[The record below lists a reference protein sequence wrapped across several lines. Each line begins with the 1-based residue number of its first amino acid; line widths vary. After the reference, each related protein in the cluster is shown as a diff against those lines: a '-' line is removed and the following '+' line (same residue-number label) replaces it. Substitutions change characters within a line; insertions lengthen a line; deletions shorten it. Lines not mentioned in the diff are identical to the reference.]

1 VDRTDQT
8 HAGLSSPLNDAR
20 ATPDA
25 GGEQHAWPSPGDLLR
40 RADDLLALLTTD
52 EKVAMLHQ
60 HSPGVPRLG
69 IAPFHTGAEAL
80 HGAAWNGVATVF
92 PQAVGLGATWDPDLV
107 AAVGAAVGEEVRA
120 LHRRDPAVSLNVW
133 APVVNPLRDPRWGR
147 NEEGYSED
155 PLLTARMAV
164 AYCQGL
170 RGEHPVYWRTAP
182 LLKHFLA
189 YNNETNRDT
198 TSSVVRPRVLHEYE
212 LPPFRAPIESGV
224 AVGVMPAYNLVNGRP
239 NHVSPLINKTVRAWT
254 DEALIVCSDAHAPSN
269 LVDTEHYFADHAASH
284 AAALRAGVDSY
295 TDHGPL
301 SSVTTGRFT
310 EALRRGLITVDDV
323 DRAVRRLLLLRL
335 RLGEFDPEL
344 DPYAAIPETALDSA
358 AHRGLARQ
366 AARRAIVL
374 LRNDGLLPLTARGLR
389 LAVVGPLADTLYED
403 WYSGTM
409 PYRITV
415 ADGLRE
421 ALGDAGGAVT
431 AVEEGIDRVAL
442 RAVRSSPR
450 SPESSPGPGCH
461 PGVRQATGAARPPA
475 TDAPPL
481 PEPEGGE
488 LDLGEFDVFDWGSGT
503 AGDQVVTLRSVANG
517 RYLTVTSGGAVAA
530 EAERPNGWVV
540 HETFVVEPAPVQGQ
554 RGGPPPAS
562 SGPAPL
568 GVPAPAGPPGPDRL
582 VVLRS
587 AATARYVTIDE
598 SGALTASADAAGA
611 QALRWR
617 VVRDG
622 TAAAARAAAGADACV
637 VVVGNDPLINGR
649 ETQDR
654 TTLALPPAQ
663 ERLVRAALR
672 GNPRAVLVVMSS
684 YPYAVGWAD
693 AHVPAIV
700 WTCHGGQETGRGMAD
715 VLLGAGAPS
724 GRLPQT
730 WYASDDDLPGLL
742 EYDIIAAGRTYL
754 YFAGR
759 PLYPFG
765 HGLSYTR
772 FAYSGLRLD
781 NAGASGPDEDA
792 ATTGGAVTADVSST
806 VTVTVDV
813 TNTGGRDGT
822 TVVQVYTRAIAP
834 RRRRPLRAL
843 AGFARVTLAPGETR
857 SVPVPVAVASLGY
870 WDVAAHRMTVDP
882 GVYEIMVGSSSA
894 DIAAAARLRVPGPE
908 PGPRPVLGA
917 EVAAADFDEYHNVTL
932 VDATRQD
939 GDAVAPA
946 GPGLGWVVFR
956 DTDLSF
962 LGAPGPVTLRVA
974 REERGL
980 ARAELRL
987 GHPVGGELL
996 AEFTVPST
1004 GDRYAW
1010 AEVTAPLSAVTALSA
1025 AAQEAVRGG
1034 VGDLCLVLDGAQRVA
1049 SLRVGGG
1056 GR

>member
-8 HAGLSSPLNDAR
+8 PA
-20 ATPDA
+20 A
-25 GGEQHAWPSPGDLLR
+25 GGKRQAWPSRGDLMR
-40 RADDLLALLTTD
+40 RADDLLARLTTD

-107 AAVGAAVGEEVRA
+107 AAVGAAVGDEMRA

-189 YNNETNRDT
+189 YNNETSRDT

-254 DEALIVCSDAHAPSN
+254 DDELIVCSDAHAPSN
-269 LVDTEHYFADHAASH
+269 LVGTEHYFADHAASH
-284 AAALRAGVDSY
+284 AAALRAGVDSF

-301 SSVTTGRFT
+301 SGVTTGRFT

-335 RLGEFDPEL
+335 RLGEFDPGL
-344 DPYAAIPETALDSA
+344 DPYAAVPEAVLDSA

-366 AARRAIVL
+366 AAGQAIVL
-374 LRNDGLLPLTARGLR
+374 LRNDDGLLPLTARGLR

-415 ADGLRE
+415 AGGLRE

-442 RAVRSSPR
+442 GAIRSSPLA
-450 SPESSPGPGCH
+450 PG
-461 PGVRQATGAARPPA
+461 
-475 TDAPPL
+475 
-481 PEPEGGE
+481 GGQ

-503 AGDQVVTLRSVANG
+503 AGDQAVTLRSVANG
-517 RYLTVTSGGAVAA
+517 RYLTVNSDGTVAA

-540 HETFVVEPAPVQGQ
+540 RETFVVE
-554 RGGPPPAS
+554 
-562 SGPAPL
+562 PAPL
-568 GVPAPAGPPGPDRL
+568 GVPAPAGPPEPDRL

-587 AATARYVTIDE
+587 AATSRYVTVDE
-598 SGALTASADAAGA
+598 SGVLTASADAEGA

-622 TAAAARAAAGADACV
+622 TAAVGRAAAGADACV

-663 ERLVRAALR
+663 ERLVRAALDA
-672 GNPRAVLVVMSS
+672 NPRTVLVVMSS
-684 YPYAVGWAD
+684 YPFTLGWAD
-693 AHVPAIV
+693 EHVPAIV
-700 WTCHGGQETGRGMAD
+700 WTCHAGQETGRGVAD
-715 VLLGAGAPS
+715 VLLGARAPS

-730 WYASDDDLPGLL
+730 WYRSDADLPGLL
-742 EYDIIAAGRTYL
+742 DYDIIAAGRTYL

-765 HGLSYTR
+765 HGLSYTT
-772 FAYSGLRLD
+772 FGYSGLLLE
-781 NAGASGPDEDA
+781 P
-792 ATTGGAVTADVSST
+792 ATVTADT
-806 VTVTVDV
+806 DLVTVTVDV

-822 TVVQVYTRAIAP
+822 TVVQVYARAVIP

-843 AGFARVTLAPGETR
+843 AAFARVTLAPGQTR
-857 SVPVPVAVASLGY
+857 VVPVPVPVSSLAF
-870 WDVAAHRMTVDP
+870 WDVATHRMTVDP
-882 GVYEIMVGSSSA
+882 GEYEIMVGSSSA
-894 DIAAAARLRVPGPE
+894 DIAAVARLAVVGPA
-908 PGPRPVLGA
+908 PGPRPIPGSGL
-917 EVAAADFDEYHNVTL
+917 AAADFDECRGVTL
-932 VDATRQD
+932 VDATRED

-946 GPGLGWVVFR
+946 GPEPGWIVFR

-962 LGAPGPVTLRVA
+962 LSAPGPVTLRVA
-974 REERGL
+974 REERGI

-987 GHPVGGELL
+987 GDPVTGDLL
-996 AEFTVPST
+996 AEFSVPST
-1004 GDRYAW
+1004 GDRYSW
-1010 AEVTAPLSAVTALSA
+1010 AEVTVRLRQVTELSAPARDAVA
-1025 AAQEAVRGG
+1025 AG
-1034 VGDLCLVLDGAQRVA
+1034 VGDLCLILHGAQRVA
-1049 SLRVGGG
+1049 SLRAGGAGGG

>member
-1 VDRTDQT
+1 M
-8 HAGLSSPLNDAR
+8 
-20 ATPDA
+20 
-25 GGEQHAWPSPGDLLR
+25 R
-40 RADDLLALLTTD
+40 RADEMLALLTTD

-69 IAPFHTGAEAL
+69 VAPFHTGAEAL
-80 HGAAWNGVATVF
+80 HGAAWNGIATVF

-107 AAVGAAVGEEVRA
+107 AAVGTAVGEEMRA

-133 APVVNPLRDPRWGR
+133 APVVNLLRDPRWGR

-164 AYCQGL
+164 AYCSGL
-170 RGEHPVYWRTAP
+170 RGDHPVYWRTAP

-189 YNNETNRDT
+189 YNNETDRDT

-212 LPPFRAPIESGV
+212 LPPFRGPIEAGV
-224 AVGVMPAYNLVNGRP
+224 AAGVMPSYNLVNGKP
-239 NHVSPLINKTVRAWT
+239 SHVSPLINKIVRAWT
-254 DEALIVCSDAHAPSN
+254 DDELIVCSDAHAPSN
-269 LVDTEHYFADHAASH
+269 LVDTEHYFADHAVGH
-284 AAALRAGVDSY
+284 AAALRAGVDSF

-301 SSVTTGRFT
+301 PGVTTGRFA

-335 RLGEFDPEL
+335 RLGEFDPDT
-344 DPYAAIPETALDSA
+344 DPYAAVPETALDCA
-358 AHRGLARQ
+358 AHRDLARR
-366 AARRAIVL
+366 AASAAIVL
-374 LRNDGLLPLTARGLR
+374 LKNDGLLPLMPLTAPASALAAVPAPVTGTAPAVPPAPAPASIPAGLR

-415 ADGLRE
+415 ADGLRA
-421 ALGDAGGAVT
+421 ALGEAGGVVT

-450 SPESSPGPGCH
+450 APETSPGPGFH
-461 PGVRQATGAARPPA
+461 PGVPPPAGAA
-475 TDAPPL
+475 APHAAVAD
-481 PEPEGGE
+481 

-540 HETFVVEPAPVQGQ
+540 RETFVVEPASLDV
-554 RGGPPPAS
+554 A
-562 SGPAPL
+562 
-568 GVPAPAGPPGPDRL
+568 APAGPPEPDRL

-587 AATARYVTIDE
+587 AATSRYVTIDE
-598 SGALTASADAAGA
+598 SGVLTASADAAGA

-622 TAAAARAAAGADACV
+622 TAAAAGAAAGADACV

-663 ERLVRAALR
+663 ERLVRAALG
-672 GNPRAVLVVMSS
+672 GNPRTVLVIMSS
-684 YPYAVGWAD
+684 YPYALGWAD

-700 WTCHGGQETGRGMAD
+700 WTCHGGQETGRAMAD

-730 WYASDDDLPGLL
+730 WYASDADLPGLL

-765 HGLSYTR
+765 HGLAYTT
-772 FAYSGLRLD
+772 FGYSGLLLEP
-781 NAGASGPDEDA
+781 ATVSGDK
-792 ATTGGAVTADVSST
+792 DV

-813 TNTGGRDGT
+813 TNTGNREGT
-822 TVVQVYTRAIAP
+822 EVVQVYARAVIP

-843 AGFARVTLAPGETR
+843 AGFARVTLAPGQTR
-857 SVPVPVAVASLGY
+857 AVSVPVPVSSLAF
-870 WDVAAHRMTVDP
+870 WDVATHRMTVDP
-882 GVYEIMVGSSSA
+882 GEYEIMVGSSSA
-894 DIAAAARLRVPGPE
+894 DIAAVSRLAVVGPA
-908 PGPRPVLGA
+908 PAPRPVPGSGL
-917 EVAAADFDEYHNVTL
+917 AAADFDEYRGIKL
-932 VDATRQD
+932 VDATRED

-946 GPGLGWVVFR
+946 GPGPGWIVFR

-962 LGAPGPVTLRVA
+962 LSAPGSVTLRVA
-974 REERGL
+974 REERGI

-987 GHPVGGELL
+987 GDPVTGELL
-996 AEFTVPST
+996 AEFSVPST
-1004 GDRYAW
+1004 GDRYSW
-1010 AEVTAPLSAVTALSA
+1010 AEVTVRLRQVTELSAPARDAVA
-1025 AAQEAVRGG
+1025 AA

-1049 SLRVGGG
+1049 SLRAGGAGG
-1056 GR
+1056 GRR

>member
-1 VDRTDQT
+1 MP
-8 HAGLSSPLNDAR
+8 ASASPLSH
-20 ATPDA
+20 DA
-25 GGEQHAWPSPGDLLR
+25 GAPHAASGTQCPERSHGDLLR

-60 HSPGVPRLG
+60 HTPGVPRLG

-92 PQAVGLGATWDPDLV
+92 PQAVGLGATWDPELV
-107 AAVGAAVGEEVRA
+107 TAVGAAVGEEMRA

-189 YNNETNRDT
+189 YNNETNRDR

-254 DEALIVCSDAHAPSN
+254 DAELIVCSDAHAPSN
-269 LVDTEHYFADHAASH
+269 LVDTEHYLDDHAASH

-301 SSVTTGRFT
+301 SGVTTGRFT
-310 EALRRGLITVDDV
+310 EALRRGLITLDDV

-335 RLGEFDPEL
+335 RLGEFDPGL
-344 DPYAAIPETALDSA
+344 DPYAAIPEAVLDSA

-366 AARRAIVL
+366 AAGQVIVL
-374 LRNDGLLPLTARGLR
+374 LRNNDGLLPLTARGLR

-415 ADGLRE
+415 AGGLQE
-421 ALGDAGGAVT
+421 ALGDADGAVT
-431 AVEEGIDRVAL
+431 AVVEGIDRVAL
-442 RAVRSSPR
+442 RA
-450 SPESSPGPGCH
+450 
-461 PGVRQATGAARPPA
+461 A
-475 TDAPPL
+475 D
-481 PEPEGGE
+481 E

-503 AGDQVVTLRSVANG
+503 AGDQVVTLRSAMNG
-517 RYLTVTSGGAVAA
+517 RYLTVTSDGVVAA

-540 HETFVVEPAPVQGQ
+540 RETFVVEPAPVQEQ
-554 RGGPPPAS
+554 RGGPPAA
-562 SGPAPL
+562 SGPDPL

-587 AATARYVTIDE
+587 AATSRYVTIDE
-598 SGALTASADAAGA
+598 SGALTASTDAAGA
-611 QALRWR
+611 QVLSWR

-622 TAAAARAAAGADACV
+622 TAAAARAAASADACV

-672 GNPRAVLVVMSS
+672 GNPRTVLVVMSS
-684 YPYAVGWAD
+684 YPYALGWAD

-700 WTCHGGQETGRGMAD
+700 WTCHGGQEAGRAMAD

-742 EYDIIAAGRTYL
+742 EYDIITAGRTYL

-765 HGLSYTR
+765 HGLSYTT
-772 FAYSGLRLD
+772 FGYSGLLLE
-781 NAGASGPDEDA
+781 P
-792 ATTGGAVTADVSST
+792 ATVTGDTDV

-813 TNTGGRDGT
+813 TNTGSRDGT
-822 TVVQVYTRAIAP
+822 TVVQVYARAIIP

-843 AGFARVTLAPGETR
+843 AGFARVTLAPGQTR
-857 SVPVPVAVASLGY
+857 AVSVAVPVSSLAF
-870 WDVAAHRMTVDP
+870 WDVATHRMTVDP
-882 GVYEIMVGSSSA
+882 GGYEITVGSSSA
-894 DIAAAARLRVPGPE
+894 DVAAIARLAVVGAA
-908 PGPRPVLGA
+908 PGPRPVDAAGL
-917 EVAAADFDEYHNVTL
+917 AAADFDECRGITL
-932 VDATRQD
+932 VDATRED

-946 GPGLGWVVFR
+946 GLEPGWIVFR
-956 DTDLSF
+956 DADLSF
-962 LGAPGPVTLRVA
+962 LSAPGPVTLRVA
-974 REERGL
+974 REEPGI
-980 ARAELRL
+980 AGAELRL
-987 GHPVGGELL
+987 GDPVTGELL

-1004 GDRYAW
+1004 GDRYCW
-1010 AEVTAPLSAVTALSA
+1010 AEVTVRLRQVTELSAPARDAVA
-1025 AAQEAVRGG
+1025 AG
-1034 VGDLCLVLDGAQRVA
+1034 VGDLCLVLHGAQRVA
-1049 SLRVGGG
+1049 SLRADG
-1056 GR
+1056 GRR